1 VEFEEP
7 THRDDAKLLKTILLA
22 ERTIVMLNTAL
33 LFKYTHD
40 QRIEV
45 EVEKVLTEIEDTKVS
60 FMD

>member
-1 VEFEEP
+1 MRGDEVEG
-7 THRDDAKLLKTILLA
+7 RNDAKLLITILLA

-40 QRIEV
+40 EKIEE
-45 EVEKVLTEIEDTKVS
+45 EVEKALTEIEDAKVA